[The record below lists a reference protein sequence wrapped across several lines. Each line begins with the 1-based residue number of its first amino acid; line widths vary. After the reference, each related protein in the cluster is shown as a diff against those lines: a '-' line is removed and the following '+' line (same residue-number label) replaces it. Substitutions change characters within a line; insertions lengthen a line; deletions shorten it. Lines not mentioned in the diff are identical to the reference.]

1 MDKRQR
7 IALQRSMCR
16 EAIAKLRAAAEFFAA
31 EDNAEAGKN
40 DDFERFMNHVDELE
54 AWIFQE
60 SSLS

>member
-31 EDNAEAGKN
+31 EDEAVAGAT
-40 DDFERFMNHVDELE
+40 DDFMRFMKQVDQLE
-54 AWIFQE
+54 TWIFNE

>member
-7 IALQRSMCR
+7 ITLQRAMCR

-31 EDNAEAGKN
+31 EDGAVAGAT
-40 DDFERFMNHVDELE
+40 DDFMQFMQHVDKLE
-54 AWIFQE
+54 TWVFHE